1 MFRRIMVPIDGSPT
15 SNQGLKEAIALATD
29 PSARLCLLH
38 VVDELVV
45 TQGFDGTAYIPENYI
60 DEFIE
65 ALRKD
70 GKKLLARAEERV
82 KKSKVKVETV
92 LLETLGHR
100 VAELIIRQA
109 KKWHADVI
117 VLGTHGRRGL
127 SRLLMGSDAEM
138 VVREAPVPVLLVRSP
153 KRPQRKGVRRS

>member
-45 TQGFDGTAYIPENYI
+45 TQGFDGAAYIPENYI

>member
-82 KKSKVKVETV
+82 KKSNVKVETV

-100 VAELIIRQA
+100 VAELIIKQA
-109 KKWHADVI
+109 KKWRADVI

-138 VVREAPVPVLLVRSP
+138 VVREARVPVLLVRSP